1 MDFGALNS
9 HWPGGCEF
17 QSCNPWVPEH
27 LIGPP
32 HNLVSTLFQCWQLVC
47 NLHWPTNHR
56 NPCNWHQFITGLSGI
71 FSDVASSHSLKAGGL
86 QVIYPPST
94 GSARWVQHG
103 YGDSDHRLR
112 SGCWHTHSLWGMWN
126 PTRPSTMLLCAV
138 MSNGSPGH
146 RIEQA
151 SYVVHNQACTWHW

>member
-1 MDFGALNS
+1 MDFGALYS

-17 QSCNPWVPEH
+17 QSSNRWVPEH

-32 HNLVSTLFQCWQLVC
+32 HNLVSTLLQCWQLVC

-103 YGDSDHRLR
+103 YGDSAHRFKW
-112 SGCWHTHSLWGMWN
+112 GCWHTHSLWACEI
-126 PTRPSTMLLCAV
+126 PP
-138 MSNGSPGH
+138 
-146 RIEQA
+146 
-151 SYVVHNQACTWHW
+151 VHPPCRSVRWCLMAHQGIGLSKPVT